1 MRRTCTLALI
11 LTLFTTGI
19 AFAQSSEEFGRS
31 SGGQVDFTFKTPSRL
46 SGSLGLTTG
55 RSALATFGGTLVKD
69 RVWFFASGERIQ
81 TTPRFD
87 SKLFQS
93 LGDRN
98 SVTTTV
104 RAPGSLRP
112 FLSLHSTGIV
122 SSNSFFTA
130 TVSSDQK

>member
-1 MRRTCTLALI
+1 MRRTYTLALI
-11 LTLFTTGI
+11 LTLFTAGI
-19 AFAQSSEEFGRS
+19 AFAQSWEEFGRS
-31 SGGQVDFTFKTPSRL
+31 SGGQVDVTFKTPSRL

-55 RSALATFGGTLVKD
+55 RSAFATFGGTLVKD

-87 SKLFQS
+87 SNLFKS
-93 LGDRN
+93 LGDRSN
-98 SVTTTV
+98 VTTTV
-104 RAPGSLRP
+104 RAPDSVRR
-112 FLSLHSTGIV
+112 FLSLHYSGIV